1 MSRAVLMRML
11 VAALVLVLLGW
22 LILHTR
28 WEEVEVDDPARGAA
42 AADEVY
48 SLRQVLAGAG
58 ATLTV
63 RTSLEPLPPADA
75 TLLLESGLW
84 DIFPERDARLKAWV
98 ENGGHLVVLG
108 QFGRGELLR
117 WAPLAFAPQQPVKR
131 KLGAKPASPD
141 AAHAA
146 HAEAASAPSAA
157 GENGDEDVP
166 VVGKQLPR
174 MDERQERLAR
184 RFLDPKG
191 PGHACTDF
199 RETVAAVSPAYEPGR
214 VLRGCTAA
222 GAVHALNRAVPTWQ
236 LEGPRGTLALRVPVG
251 RGDVTG
257 VAPALVIGNRELL
270 QEDNGL
276 IAAAVLQAQPGRA
289 VWIVE
294 DEAREPL
301 LAWMWHE
308 ARTPSLLTLAAI
320 ALALWRLMVRFG
332 PGEAQAPRARRSMG
346 EQVRGTGHFIAG
358 SDPRALHAAT
368 RQGFEAVAR
377 RRVEGWAEL
386 DDSARIEALAAS
398 MPHPQAFAPASLQ
411 ASMNIGGGAT
421 PAQVIAAI
429 AVLEQARR
437 ALLRAHAGPPST

>member
-1 MSRAVLMRML
+1 VSRPVLIRLL
-11 VAALVLVLLGW
+11 VAALVLALLGW

-42 AADEVY
+42 AADEYY

-108 QFGRGELLR
+108 QFGRGESLR
-117 WAPLAFAPQQPVKR
+117 WAPLAFAPQHPVKR
-131 KLGAKPASPD
+131 KARAKPAPPD
-141 AAHAA
+141 AVR
-146 HAEAASAPSAA
+146 AEAASAPSGAN
-157 GENGDEDVP
+157 EDEDEDVP

-184 RFLDPKG
+184 RLLDPKG
-191 PGHACTDF
+191 PGRGCADF
-199 RETVAAVSPAYEPGR
+199 RETAATASPAYEPGR

-222 GAVHALNRAVPTWQ
+222 GVIHALNRVAPSWQ
-236 LEGPRGTLALRVPVG
+236 LAGPRGTLALRVPVG

-257 VAPALVIGNRELL
+257 VAPSLVIANRELL

-301 LAWMWHE
+301 LAWLWHE
-308 ARTPSLLTLAAI
+308 ARTPSLLALAAI

-332 PGEAQAPRARRSMG
+332 PREAQPPRARRSMG

-368 RQGFEAVAR
+368 RQAFEAVAR

-398 MPHPQAFAPASLQ
+398 MPHPQAIAPTALQ

-437 ALLRAHAGPPST
+437 ALLRAHAGPPPH